1 VDLVAQRRLGDV
13 EARCGVAEV
22 ELLGDGEEI
31 PKQARLKINRRRL
44 SNAGDTGLGRQAS
57 PAIASVAGTS
67 SVKRSTQ

>member
-44 SNAGDTGLGRQAS
+44 SNAAT
-57 PAIASVAGTS
+57 
-67 SVKRSTQ
+67 